1 MQSTATSDTVPCDRD
16 LIDAA
21 RRGEQFGFE
30 QLVERYQNR
39 LFVSMRNDVGC
50 PILAEDIVQE
60 AFVRAFRFLDSFK
73 YHSNFYTWLYR
84 IALNSRRDY
93 TRNRGRM
100 VSIETVCESSRQV
113 PSELDDSPEKHIERT
128 EDQQQVR
135 QALARLS
142 EHHRRILILR
152 EFEGFDYQSIADLMH
167 LNKGTVRSRLARA
180 RAQLRKEL
188 SSYVRAKPVSP
199 ASKAAKVAEPDV
211 SSVPPLEFRA
221 VEGVAQNSVS
231 TQQSRPRLHT
241 TVRLPAVSV
250 VARLRPSTRPDW

>member
-1 MQSTATSDTVPCDRD
+1 MQSTATTDTTASDRD

-21 RRGEQFGFE
+21 RRGQQFGFE
-30 QLVERYQNR
+30 QLMERYQNR
-39 LFVSMRNDVGC
+39 LLTSIRNDVGC

-93 TRNRGRM
+93 IRNRGRT
-100 VSIETVCESSRQV
+100 VSLEAVGESSRQV
-113 PSELDDSPEKHIERT
+113 SSELDDTPDNCIERT
-128 EDQQQVR
+128 EEQQQVR
-135 QALARLS
+135 EALGRLAA
-142 EHHRRILILR
+142 HHRRILILR

-188 SSYVRAKPVSP
+188 SAYVSAKPVATGAMA
-199 ASKAAKVAEPDV
+199 ASYQERYFAYPK
-211 SSVPPLEFRA
+211 
-221 VEGVAQNSVS
+221 
-231 TQQSRPRLHT
+231 
-241 TVRLPAVSV
+241 
-250 VARLRPSTRPDW
+250 

>member
-1 MQSTATSDTVPCDRD
+1 MQSTATKHVPCDRD

-21 RRGEQFGFE
+21 RRGEQIGFE
-30 QLVERYQNR
+30 RLVERYQNR

-73 YHSNFYTWLYR
+73 HNSNFYTWLYR

-100 VSIETVCESSRQV
+100 VSLEAVSESSRQV
-113 PSELDDSPEKHIERT
+113 SSGIDDTPEHRFERS

-135 QALARLS
+135 QALGRLS

-167 LNKGTVRSRLARA
+167 LKKGTVRSRLARA

-188 SSYVRAKPVSP
+188 SRYVSAKPDSQP
-199 ASKAAKVAEPDV
+199 LRAAGLEKRHSAIERDVTRVQLTGTRNLTKRCVANQETRGNV
-211 SSVPPLEFRA
+211 N
-221 VEGVAQNSVS
+221 VEVA
-231 TQQSRPRLHT
+231 
-241 TVRLPAVSV
+241 
-250 VARLRPSTRPDW
+250 

>member
-1 MQSTATSDTVPCDRD
+1 MQSTVTDDTVPCDRN

-30 QLVERYQNR
+30 QLVERYQTR
-39 LFVSMRNDVGC
+39 LFISMRNDVGC

-84 IALNSRRDY
+84 IALNSRRNY

-100 VSIETVCESSRQV
+100 VSMETVRESSRQV
-113 PSELDDSPEKHIERT
+113 SSELDATPDNRIECM
-128 EDQQQVR
+128 EEQQQVR
-135 QALARLS
+135 AALARLT
-142 EHHRRILILR
+142 ENHRRILILR
-152 EFEGFDYQSIADLMH
+152 EFEGFDYQSIAELMR

-188 SSYVRAKPVSP
+188 SAYVSAKPVSAGATA
-199 ASKAAKVAEPDV
+199 ASSSCGERYSACAK
-211 SSVPPLEFRA
+211 
-221 VEGVAQNSVS
+221 
-231 TQQSRPRLHT
+231 
-241 TVRLPAVSV
+241 
-250 VARLRPSTRPDW
+250 

>member
-1 MQSTATSDTVPCDRD
+1 MQSTATTDTVASDRD

-39 LFVSMRNDVGC
+39 LFISMRNDVGC

-60 AFVRAFRFLDSFK
+60 AFVRAFRFLDSFRC
-73 YHSNFYTWLYR
+73 HSNFYTWLYR

-100 VSIETVCESSRQV
+100 VSLETVGESSRQV
-113 PSELDDSPEKHIERT
+113 SSELDDTPDNRIERT
-128 EDQQQVR
+128 EEQQQVR
-135 QALARLS
+135 AALARLA

-152 EFEGFDYQSIADLMH
+152 EFEGFDYQSIANLMH

-188 SSYVRAKPVSP
+188 SAYVSAKPVSAGSTA
-199 ASKAAKVAEPDV
+199 ASCDACHFACAK
-211 SSVPPLEFRA
+211 
-221 VEGVAQNSVS
+221 
-231 TQQSRPRLHT
+231 
-241 TVRLPAVSV
+241 
-250 VARLRPSTRPDW
+250 